1 MDKQLQN
8 VNEVSFMLAHAFI
21 SKQALTLKSIAVWA
35 GFFLLLSWR
44 CVVFLSQGPCC
55 VVVTGAAVSRVK
67 GKMQLSAASELAQG
81 SSGMALLC

>member
-1 MDKQLQN
+1 M
-8 VNEVSFMLAHAFI
+8 
-21 SKQALTLKSIAVWA
+21 
-35 GFFLLLSWR
+35 
-44 CVVFLSQGPCC
+44 VFLSQGPCC

>member
-35 GFFLLLSWR
+35 SFFLLLSWR
-44 CVVFLSQGPCC
+44 C